1 MRKQPEQG
9 GIRMFAG
16 LREREARSNP
26 WVSFGESKFESS
38 PNRAE
43 FECLQ
48 DCGSAR
54 RGAIRG
60 YRSASRSSKAA
71 RTGRNSNVCRIAG
84 AQGTKHPQVSHGR
97 SRITFI
103 IKKSAGKKNSMA
115 GKTDMSKMV
124 QSKIEKKTRTCY
136 KAVGSSQIAGRFS
149 CGYMYKP
156 DESGSNINQVFHYY
170 GGLLLLDGEGEYRDE
185 DGRRIPLSKGCFV
198 QRIPGKCHST
208 IVTPGKGWLEF
219 FICVSART
227 YENLADIGLM
237 SKEPV
242 LSCGQMDDLLPEL
255 EDFLYKMERAGENE
269 LPGLYFQAQELLC
282 RITSGCVREGSEEGI
297 MEKACR
303 RLRESQG
310 RISGQELAEELDLSY
325 ETFRKHFRSFTG
337 LSPGQY
343 GIRTRMNEAMRLL
356 TGSGLSLAEISE
368 LLGYPDY
375 FTFGKQFKKE
385 TGMTPDA
392 FRKMK

>member
-1 MRKQPEQG
+1 MVP
-9 GIRMFAG
+9 
-16 LREREARSNP
+16 EAR
-26 WVSFGESKFESS
+26 G
-38 PNRAE
+38 AE
-43 FECLQ
+43 Q
-48 DCGSAR
+48 SA
-54 RGAIRG
+54 GI
-60 YRSASRSSKAA
+60 
-71 RTGRNSNVCRIAG
+71 VCRFQIA
-84 AQGTKHPQVSHGR
+84 
-97 SRITFI
+97 FI
-103 IKKSAGKKNSMA
+103 INKRTEKKNSMA
-115 GKTDMSKMV
+115 GKINMSKMV
-124 QSKIEKKTRTCY
+124 QSKIAKKTRTCY

-185 DGRRIPLSKGCFV
+185 DERRIPIFKGCFV
-198 QRIPGKCHST
+198 QRIPGRCHST
-208 IVTPGKGWLEF
+208 IVTPGKGWMEF
-219 FICVSART
+219 FICISART
-227 YENLADIGLM
+227 YENLVDIGLM
-237 SKEPV
+237 SKDPV
-242 LSCGQMDDLLPEL
+242 LYCRQMDDLLPEL
-255 EDFLYKMERAGENE
+255 ENFLYKMEKAGENE
-269 LPGLYFQAQELLC
+269 LPSLYFQAQELLC
-282 RITSGCVREGSEEGI
+282 RITSGCVREGGEEGL

-310 RISGQELAEELDLSY
+310 RISGQKLAEELNLGY

-385 TGMTPDA
+385 TGITPDA